1 MIMTK
6 RTVSVDSIP
15 ANNNSNIPIATL
27 SSNINFQ
34 NFMNV
39 SVSERK
45 AVFASDSHQG
55 SLGATYQ
62 TSNVTGERDM
72 PKDRK
77 ILLYKDSVMVFLQK
91 TFSFIEVFV
100 LISVFLLLSSYLSFQ
115 VRFDYVRLFFW
126 RIAFLLFCFYYYY
139 YAHARLHSKLNWS

>member
-1 MIMTK
+1 MVITK

-15 ANNNSNIPIATL
+15 ANNNSNIPISTL

-45 AVFASDSHQG
+45 AVFTSDSQQDN
-55 SLGATYQ
+55 LGATYQ
-62 TSNVTGERDM
+62 TSDVAEERDR

-77 ILLYKDSVMVFLQK
+77 TLRCRDVAMALFRRTYI
-91 TFSFIEVFV
+91 FIEVFI
-100 LISVFLLLSSYLSFQ
+100 LTATFLLLSSYLSFQ
-115 VRFDYVRLFFW
+115 VRFDYV
-126 RIAFLLFCFYYYY
+126 
-139 YAHARLHSKLNWS
+139 